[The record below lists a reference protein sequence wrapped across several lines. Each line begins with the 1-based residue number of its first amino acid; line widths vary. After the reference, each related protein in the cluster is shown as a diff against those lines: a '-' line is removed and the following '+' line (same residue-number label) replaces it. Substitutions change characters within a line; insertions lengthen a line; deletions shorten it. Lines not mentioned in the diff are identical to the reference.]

1 MTGALVRREAIE
13 MEGRRWR
20 ERERERER
28 RGVETERGC
37 CWCDW
42 GISEERSYRGKEGD
56 GERERERE
64 KGSGDRERVL
74 LV

>member
-1 MTGALVRREAIE
+1 MTGVLVRREAIE
-13 MEGRRWR
+13 EKEGDG

-42 GISEERSYRGKEGD
+42 GISEERSYRGEGEV
-56 GERERERE
+56 EREREIERE
-64 KGSGDRERVL
+64 GSGERETGD
-74 LV
+74 